1 MMRVEDFLKYVAA
14 LPSDCIEEKTADK
27 IRFYLPRTDD
37 ILCPYCESSYVSID
51 GYHAQRLRG
60 LPKSVGTYVY
70 KRRRYRC
77 KDCGKTFSEQNP
89 FLGRHQRTIGNQLR
103 QIRARKKITQ
113 GQMVEACGIPLY
125 LYKKYEDDAEIPSLV
140 VAMKIADYLDTD
152 VMEIWGDQLN

>member
-1 MMRVEDFLKYVAA
+1 MMRVEDFLKYVAS

-27 IRFYLPRTDD
+27 THFYLPRTDV
-37 ILCPYCESSYVSID
+37 LCPYCESSYVNIS
-51 GYHAQRLRG
+51 GYHPQRLRG
-60 LPKSVGTYVY
+60 LPESVGTYIY
-70 KRRRYRC
+70 KKRRYVC
-77 KDCGKTFSEQNP
+77 KDCGKTFSEKNP

-140 VAMKIADYLDTD
+140 VAMRIANYLDTD